1 MRTTI
6 LVDAA
11 YLDGLAFDITVN
23 FERMLER
30 RVNKLDLSRWVDYVA
45 LDAGLRPGDADAEV
59 QVVMV
64 YPPSAKTLKNCLPAR
79 LDTELNATAI
89 RTNIAE
95 FQFASCCAEE
105 DFVTTGD
112 LYCQSL
118 SALAGSEDARLMV
131 LVADTGAY
139 ASELR
144 RAIAEV
150 PKQVETIL
158 FAPDAVAGFRCRQ
171 EILTYS
177 MMAAMNIKS
186 EEIMK

>member
-6 LVDAA
+6 LVDAG
-11 YLDGLAFDITVN
+11 YLDSMAFDITVN

-30 RVNKLDLSRWVDYVA
+30 RINKLDLSRWVDYVA
-45 LDAGLRPGDADAEV
+45 LDAGLRPGDPDAAV

-64 YPPSAKTLKNCLPAR
+64 YSPKAKTLKNCLPAN

-95 FQFASCCAEE
+95 FSFASCCAEE
-105 DFVTTGD
+105 DFVSVGD

-118 SALAGSEDARLMV
+118 SALANDEDTQLLA
-131 LVADTGAY
+131 LVGDTRAY
-139 ASELR
+139 GSELR
-144 RAIAEV
+144 QAIGAIPHGKDV
-150 PKQVETIL
+150 IL
-158 FAPDAVAGFRCRQ
+158 FAPEAVAGFRCRQ

-177 MMAAMNIKS
+177 IMAAMDIKS
-186 EEIMK
+186 EEII